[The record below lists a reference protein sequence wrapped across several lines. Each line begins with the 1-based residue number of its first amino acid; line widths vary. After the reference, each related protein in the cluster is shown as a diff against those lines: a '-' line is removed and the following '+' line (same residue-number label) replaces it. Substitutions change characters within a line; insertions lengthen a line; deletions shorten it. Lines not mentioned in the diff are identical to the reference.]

1 MTDTSTLITQLR
13 VLAHLTRTEAQV
25 ARLRTTQATGDG
37 ARSELGR
44 NAADADARA
53 KRIAGA
59 LRELGALPDPVTPVL
74 GQAAALV
81 RGALEQAQPL
91 DEALFGDLALEHQLH
106 DRARHVGALADAA
119 GLPAVRALADDL
131 VAAHTETVEWLHGVL
146 DDVAAGRRAAL
157 AASPLQRVAAQVT
170 RTANTPARP
179 ALDEAGA
186 AVSRGVGQTVGT
198 VTQVGGAARA
208 AVEETAQRAARA
220 GADVAST
227 AVTAGGGALAAGRDT
242 AAQAVTV
249 GQDAVAAG
257 RDALTRTVEGV
268 ARLAGAAQPP
278 AADDAPGATGTTT
291 EATPDPAVAPIPGF
305 AELSA
310 QAAVASLRTLDRAAA
325 LAALA
330 FEQAHGNRPAV
341 VRAARIRAGAVRDE

>member
-1 MTDTSTLITQLR
+1 MTDTATLITQLR

-25 ARLRTTQATGDG
+25 ARLRTTQATGAD
-37 ARSELGR
+37 ARAELGR
-44 NAADADARA
+44 NASDADARA

-59 LRELGALPDPVTPVL
+59 LRELGALPDPVTPAL

-91 DEALFGDLALEHQLH
+91 DEALFGDLALEHQLR

-119 GLPAVRALADDL
+119 GVPAVRALADDL
-131 VAAHTETVEWLHGVL
+131 VAAHTETVEWIHGVL
-146 DDVAAGRRAAL
+146 DDVAAGRTAAI
-157 AASPLQRVAAQVT
+157 AASPLQRVAAQVS

-179 ALDEAGA
+179 TIDEAGA
-186 AVSRGVGQTVGT
+186 AVSRGVGQTVGA
-198 VTQVGGAARA
+198 VTQAGGAARA

-220 GADVAST
+220 GADVASN
-227 AVTAGGGALAAGRDT
+227 AVTAGQG
-242 AAQAVTV
+242 AVT
-249 GQDAVAAG
+249 AG
-257 RDALTRTVEGV
+257 RDALTKTVEGV
-268 ARLAGAAQPP
+268 ARLAGTAQPA
-278 AADDAPGATGTTT
+278 AADDTTGTTD
-291 EATPDPAVAPIPGF
+291 AAPDPAVAPIPGF

-330 FEQAHGNRPAV
+330 FEQAHANRPAV
-341 VRAARIRAGAVRDE
+341 VAAARIRAGAVRDE